1 MKKSKTFARKVIAIV
16 LSVMMLASSFTGV
29 LTVFAKSTDDGHDSN
44 LAANFMAWAETTDN
58 QTCEALLD
66 YVDDILQ
73 KANIAPLSVNM
84 DYVVVKIQL
93 NGYIDSVDG
102 LLDLCTQI
110 NNLLNSYKGLVGGDV
125 ANIDLSPL
133 SSDKLKSTTKGDGVI
148 SKCNRSF
155 RSEMDAKDIVMALA
169 KTIYY
174 NTNDLTASG
183 HSNKNV
189 IGNFLKGSLNLG
201 IVNSA
206 VDVYGLIGN
215 LLGMWNGYQ
224 SNLVYNLVAK
234 IIFDNTNWF
243 TEDEV
248 KSFEKSLG
256 NPKYKDDASVTEKT
270 WNYDVQLFD
279 KLSNEFVNKISVNM
293 TYALEKQDDG
303 TFAVTDSSES
313 RYKRIKA
320 WLDKN
325 GKSET
330 EETIAQAS
338 EALGYDPNL
347 KYDQGEGWIYI
358 FRYGDEKLKISNDST
373 IYQLLDQALKL
384 AWKSTLKPTLATM
397 RVNNDMDWYEGHGG
411 NFDNVY
417 YYWLVEKNMVDK
429 TSWENNYTPEKF
441 NAFCE
446 AKYKEY
452 GCSTASEMY
461 DKVKATFDYDRNE
474 VDNPKYNWRDVDENN
489 GYYTSTGSKE
499 SILFGKLRYSPLAD
513 KVFDMQTGPINLY
526 IMQTGATNLEN
537 FIDSY
542 LNDLGNANR
551 KYKNIL
557 YAGNDLL
564 AAAVKD
570 FFPNSEHIGLG
581 DGNNNVTASL
591 ERPEMTLTNG
601 SSDVKVIAQTLVSNA
616 CKLFEYGMNA
626 ADENLLSGFYHNK
639 GITDKMSSSHLTE
652 SNLEEAVIPLAISCI
667 TVIADARAIHTDDW
681 DRAKDAEGVA
691 FLALREYLSNVLPA
705 KDYDQLVSS
714 TGDLK
719 ATKDVNGDGNA
730 DLYTDVIL
738 PMARDAV
745 GYLLNSV
752 VPCRDKSGAVWDVY
766 KSDPAKDK
774 TTLFDILN
782 SVVCY
787 YASADE
793 FNEPA
798 WNTTTDKTH
807 GKAVAALLGVV
818 ATDGSGKCAVTKD
831 NDLWKNIDAIANSL
845 WPTLSVLFKG
855 SYDKG
860 ITTNALG
867 KQMGTLDS
875 EELVYNRIVKSLLNI
890 GDTHS
895 DTGLQG
901 ISTILWQS
909 ITCFSAEPLM
919 NKSIDTLVYD
929 DVLCSLVNS
938 IFARRASGQYYSKV
952 LPTSSDMGTTT
963 PFDKLVSTDIFAKW
977 KGDSKDNQ
985 NQENGVIG
993 IFLANLYAFLGG
1005 DSELTGT
1012 AKTNVGNGTW
1022 QGMMFLVQAV
1032 GSLIDGFLPQL
1043 GEHEFNAAT
1052 VSVNDASRSGVSSAS
1067 KITDTY
1073 VTIKNNAVG
1082 LNRFYKDANGKIVQ
1096 DDRYFIDVKSVTSS
1110 GNLSIAFD
1118 SLPKDAVI
1126 APEKSLKLGVSG
1138 NAPAGGDAT
1147 ATITVKYDV
1156 YSGTSSN
1163 KKKNLLYSNQEA
1175 QTFFT
1180 LSTDRSW
1187 FNTLDSSTT
1196 NSTYS
1201 LNDTNTARNSAF
1213 NTTFRY
1219 YNNIVLSNSEPAQIN
1234 KLGMFG
1240 ADAVRGMFAAVLDTN
1255 HNNKP
1260 YAIVATDSK
1269 TGDLLNLEKYD
1280 YQVEGQ
1286 ARDYGEAV
1294 RIADGIN
1301 AHKGYTKS
1309 ELYAIFKSK
1318 GYVTDWDENGEP
1330 KSFKTP
1336 VTTYTHVALSHD
1348 DVVKSGLALQMPQ
1361 NDDGTYENTVF
1372 DYNIVTKGCATAATP
1387 TNNIYFLGNIDST
1400 NSAPRWLFNYNNGS
1414 INAGDY
1420 NMLIYGYGTVNGR
1433 EKVSKIGTTHMTIA
1447 NTSGAESLS
1456 KAYQNYQNEM
1466 APYQQ
1471 SDYKKSGDNDPYAE
1485 LQSAFKTALAG
1496 ISTPVTKQNADSFVS
1511 KTMVAAK
1518 KEKTTSSSGDKAY
1531 KPATSVPDAV
1541 GAHKGTNGYYYIDEA
1556 CTIPVY
1562 SNVALTD
1569 NDVKN
1574 GKDAVGAAV
1583 VKQGDTYYYA
1593 NDSAYKYAWD
1603 TTTYEYPYYGVT
1615 NEKDTYDEKT
1625 TGTDAQG
1632 NPIEMVVTKNY
1643 YNKTP
1648 HTYVAENGKGV
1659 PSSGDWAYTYAQ
1671 IETITKP
1678 NDKANKIDF
1687 RGYYAKLEDNLRYN
1701 VENAKKNVNTESFN
1715 KLIVEGIIN
1724 DRKGKNSEDY
1734 ADVAAYEKMV
1744 QIARKGE
1751 KLAIVKGQDKDGNNI
1766 YTTTASSL
1774 ELQEANRLY
1783 RKYKG
1788 FVTDRAYEGQKIEAE
1803 IKHLTGLAKN
1813 QITVSAIDDTTRTA
1827 TVTFSAT
1834 PTLAKG
1840 AVENGTLVNNG
1851 EVKYSDKT
1859 WNEFVY
1865 CLAKAVKTAQEA
1877 KTGNHMN
1884 TYIAKKELV
1893 LAENA
1898 LALPEDAIW
1907 YTVSGTVYEAVD
1919 GTGTTGSTALAGVG
1933 VYVNGSKVAT
1943 TAADGRFTAR
1953 VAVGTTAKVE
1963 FKGTNVVTRTLTFTE
1978 ATEGANV
1985 GVVAVDYNGNGK
1997 IDAVDAAFTAKKGLN
2012 GLSADQFKQIL
2023 KTGVN
2028 YKASL

>member
-66 YVDDILQ
+66 YVDDVLQ

-133 SSDKLKSTTKGDGVI
+133 SSEKLKSTNKGDGVI

-215 LLGMWNGYQ
+215 LLGMWSGYQ

-234 IIFDNTNWF
+234 VIFDNTNWF

-256 NPKYKDDASVTEKT
+256 NPAYKDDASVTAKT

-293 TYALEKQDDG
+293 TYALEKQEDG
-303 TFAVTDSSES
+303 TLAVTDSSES

-338 EALGYDPNL
+338 KALGYDPNL

-358 FRYGDEKLKISNDST
+358 FRYGNEKLQINNNST
-373 IYQLLDQALKL
+373 IYELLDQALKL

-429 TSWENNYTPEKF
+429 TSWEGNYTPQKF
-441 NAFCE
+441 NAFCD

-452 GCSTASEMY
+452 GCSTASEFY
-461 DKVKATFDYDRNE
+461 NKVKATFDYDRNV

-513 KVFDMQTGPINLY
+513 KVFGMQTGPINLY
-526 IMQTGATNLEN
+526 IMQTGATNLEK
-537 FIDSY
+537 FIETY
-542 LNDLGNANR
+542 LNDLGNPNR
-551 KYKNIL
+551 TYKNIL

-591 ERPEMTLTNG
+591 DRPEMTLTNG

-626 ADENLLSGFYHNK
+626 ADENLLNGFYHNN
-639 GITDKMSSSHLTE
+639 GITNKMSSDHLKE
-652 SNLEEAVIPLAISCI
+652 SNFEEAVIPLAISCI

-719 ATKDVNGDGNA
+719 ATADVNGDGSA

-752 VPCRDKSGAVWDVY
+752 VPCRDKDGAVWDVY

-793 FNEPA
+793 FDEPD
-798 WNTTTDKTH
+798 WNTTATKTH

-831 NDLWKNIDAIANSL
+831 HSLWQNIDAIANSL

-855 SYDKG
+855 SYADG
-860 ITTNALG
+860 ITTANALG

-909 ITCFSAEPLM
+909 ITCFSAEPLL
-919 NKSIDTLVYD
+919 NKSVDTLVYD

-963 PFDKLVSTDIFAKW
+963 PFDSLVNRTILTDW
-977 KGDSKDNQ
+977 KGDSKDGQ
-985 NQENGVIG
+985 NQANGVIG
-993 IFLANLYAFLGG
+993 IFFANLYAFLGG

-1082 LNRFYKDANGKIVQ
+1082 LNRFYKDANGNIVQ
-1096 DDRYFIDVKSVTSS
+1096 DDRYFIDVKSVTST
-1110 GNLSIAFD
+1110 GTLNVAVDNL
-1118 SLPKDAVI
+1118 PTNTVI

-1138 NAPAGGDAT
+1138 NAPTGGNAT

-1156 YSGTSSN
+1156 YAGTSSN
-1163 KKKNLLYSNQEA
+1163 KKKTLLYSNQEA

-1180 LSTDRSW
+1180 LSTDGSW
-1187 FNTLDSSTT
+1187 FNGLDSST
-1196 NSTYS
+1196 NESTYS
-1201 LNDTNTARNSAF
+1201 TKDTNGEPNEELNATVRF
-1213 NTTFRY
+1213 
-1219 YNNIVLSNSEPAQIN
+1219 YNNIVLSNTDPSQVN
-1234 KLGMFG
+1234 KLGMYG
-1240 ADAVRGMFAAVLDTN
+1240 AQAVNGMFAGYEYDGDDN
-1255 HNNKP
+1255 I
-1260 YAIVATDSK
+1260 YANVVVDSK
-1269 TGDLLNLEKYD
+1269 TGDFLNLEKYD

-1286 ARDYGEAV
+1286 ARDYGEPV
-1294 RIADGIN
+1294 QIADGIN

-1318 GYVTDWDENGEP
+1318 GYVTDWDEKGEP

-1336 VTTYTHVALSHD
+1336 VSMYTHVALSHD
-1348 DVVKSGLALQMPQ
+1348 DAVRSGLAKELPQ
-1361 NDDGTYENTVF
+1361 NDDGSYENAQFEST
-1372 DYNIVTKGCATAATP
+1372 IVTSGCATAATP
-1387 TNNIYFLGNIDST
+1387 TKNINFHGNITAS
-1400 NSAPRWLFNYNNGS
+1400 SIAPTWLFNQNNAS
-1414 INAGDY
+1414 ISAGDY
-1420 NMLIYGYGTVNGR
+1420 DMDLYGYTNDGTVTYLG
-1433 EKVSKIGTTHMTIA
+1433 VTHMTIA

-1471 SDYKKSGDNDPYAE
+1471 SDYKKNGDDDPYAQ

-1511 KTMVAAK
+1511 KTMIAAK
-1518 KEKTTSSSGDKAY
+1518 KEKITSASGDKAY
-1531 KPATSVPDAV
+1531 KPATNVPDAV

-1569 NDVKN
+1569 SDVKN

-1583 VKQGDTYYYA
+1583 VKQGDTYYYV
-1593 NDSAYKYAWD
+1593 NDYAYKYAWD
-1603 TTTYEYPYYGVT
+1603 TTTYDYPYYGVT

-1625 TGTDAQG
+1625 TGTDAEG
-1632 NPIEMVVTKNY
+1632 NPIETVVTKNY

-1659 PSSGDWAYTYAQ
+1659 PSSSDWAYTYAQ

-1678 NDKANKIDF
+1678 NDKATKTDF
-1687 RGYYAKLEDNLRYN
+1687 RGYYAKLEDNLRYY
-1701 VENAKKNVNTESFN
+1701 VENAKKNVDTSLLQE
-1715 KLIVEGIIN
+1715 KIVDGIIN

-1751 KLAIVKGQDKDGNNI
+1751 KLATVTGQDKDGNNT

-1774 ELQEANRLY
+1774 EIKEANRLY
-1783 RKYKG
+1783 LKYKG

-1813 QITVSAIDDTTRTA
+1813 QITVSAIDDKARTA

-1898 LALPEDAIW
+1898 LALPDDAIW

-1919 GTGTTGSTALAGVG
+1919 GTGTIGSKALAGVD
-1933 VYVNGSKVAT
+1933 VYVNGSKVTA
-1943 TAADGRFTAR
+1943 TAANGTFTAK
-1953 VAVGTTAKVE
+1953 VPVGATAKVE
-1963 FKGTNVVTRTLTFTE
+1963 FKGTDVVTRTLTFTE
-1978 ATEGANV
+1978 ATEGAKV

-1997 IDAVDAAFTAKKGLN
+1997 IDAVDAAFTAKKGLK
-2012 GLSADQFKQIL
+2012 GLTNDQFKQLL

-2028 YKASL
+2028 YNATL

>member
-1 MKKSKTFARKVIAIV
+1 M
-16 LSVMMLASSFTGV
+16 
-29 LTVFAKSTDDGHDSN
+29 N
-44 LAANFMAWAETTDN
+44 
-58 QTCEALLD
+58 
-66 YVDDILQ
+66 
-73 KANIAPLSVNM
+73 
-84 DYVVVKIQL
+84 
-93 NGYIDSVDG
+93 
-102 LLDLCTQI
+102 
-110 NNLLNSYKGLVGGDV
+110 
-125 ANIDLSPL
+125 
-133 SSDKLKSTTKGDGVI
+133 
-148 SKCNRSF
+148 
-155 RSEMDAKDIVMALA
+155 
-169 KTIYY
+169 
-174 NTNDLTASG
+174 
-183 HSNKNV
+183 
-189 IGNFLKGSLNLG
+189 
-201 IVNSA
+201 
-206 VDVYGLIGN
+206 
-215 LLGMWNGYQ
+215 
-224 SNLVYNLVAK
+224 
-234 IIFDNTNWF
+234 
-243 TEDEV
+243 
-248 KSFEKSLG
+248 
-256 NPKYKDDASVTEKT
+256 
-270 WNYDVQLFD
+270 
-279 KLSNEFVNKISVNM
+279 
-293 TYALEKQDDG
+293 YALEKQDDV
-303 TFAVTDSSES
+303 TLAVTDSSES

-358 FRYGDEKLKISNDST
+358 FRYGDEKLQISNDST

-429 TSWENNYTPEKF
+429 TTWENNYTPEKF

-452 GCSTASEMY
+452 GCSTASEFN

-513 KVFDMQTGPINLY
+513 KVFGMQTGPINLY

-542 LNDLGNANR
+542 LNDLGKENR

-581 DGNNNVTASL
+581 DGNNNVTVSL
-591 ERPEMTLTNG
+591 ERPEMALTNG
-601 SSDVKVIAQTLVSNA
+601 STDAKVIAQTLVSNA

-626 ADENLLSGFYHNK
+626 ADENLLSGFYHNQ
-639 GITDKMSSSHLTE
+639 GITDKKSSSHLTE
-652 SNLEEAVIPLAISCI
+652 TNFEQAMIPHAVSCI

-719 ATKDVNGDGNA
+719 ATVDVNGDGNA

-793 FNEPA
+793 FNEPS

-845 WPTLSVLFKG
+845 WPTLSVLFNG
-855 SYDKG
+855 TYDKG

-867 KQMGTLDS
+867 KQMGTLNS

-919 NKSIDTLVYD
+919 NKSVDTLVYD

-952 LPTSSDMGTTT
+952 LPTSSDMATTT
-963 PFDKLVSTDIFAKW
+963 PFDKLVSTDILAKW
-977 KGDSKDNQ
+977 KGDSKDGQ

-1082 LNRFYKDANGKIVQ
+1082 LKSLYKHASCKFVQ

-1110 GNLSIAFD
+1110 GTLSIAFD
-1118 SLPKDAVI
+1118 SLPADTVI

-1156 YSGTSSN
+1156 YVGTSSD
-1163 KKKNLLYSNQEA
+1163 KKKKLLYSDQEA
-1175 QTFFT
+1175 QTVFT

-1187 FNTLDSSTT
+1187 FNGLDSSTT

-1201 LNDTNTARNSAF
+1201 LNDTNTAQNSTF
-1213 NTTFRY
+1213 NTTFR
-1219 YNNIVLSNSEPAQIN
+1219 
-1234 KLGMFG
+1234 
-1240 ADAVRGMFAAVLDTN
+1240 
-1255 HNNKP
+1255 
-1260 YAIVATDSK
+1260 
-1269 TGDLLNLEKYD
+1269 
-1280 YQVEGQ
+1280 
-1286 ARDYGEAV
+1286 
-1294 RIADGIN
+1294 
-1301 AHKGYTKS
+1301 
-1309 ELYAIFKSK
+1309 
-1318 GYVTDWDENGEP
+1318 
-1330 KSFKTP
+1330 
-1336 VTTYTHVALSHD
+1336 
-1348 DVVKSGLALQMPQ
+1348 
-1361 NDDGTYENTVF
+1361 
-1372 DYNIVTKGCATAATP
+1372 
-1387 TNNIYFLGNIDST
+1387 
-1400 NSAPRWLFNYNNGS
+1400 
-1414 INAGDY
+1414 
-1420 NMLIYGYGTVNGR
+1420 
-1433 EKVSKIGTTHMTIA
+1433 
-1447 NTSGAESLS
+1447 
-1456 KAYQNYQNEM
+1456 
-1466 APYQQ
+1466 
-1471 SDYKKSGDNDPYAE
+1471 
-1485 LQSAFKTALAG
+1485 
-1496 ISTPVTKQNADSFVS
+1496 
-1511 KTMVAAK
+1511 
-1518 KEKTTSSSGDKAY
+1518 
-1531 KPATSVPDAV
+1531 
-1541 GAHKGTNGYYYIDEA
+1541 
-1556 CTIPVY
+1556 
-1562 SNVALTD
+1562 
-1569 NDVKN
+1569 
-1574 GKDAVGAAV
+1574 
-1583 VKQGDTYYYA
+1583 
-1593 NDSAYKYAWD
+1593 
-1603 TTTYEYPYYGVT
+1603 
-1615 NEKDTYDEKT
+1615 
-1625 TGTDAQG
+1625 
-1632 NPIEMVVTKNY
+1632 
-1643 YNKTP
+1643 
-1648 HTYVAENGKGV
+1648 
-1659 PSSGDWAYTYAQ
+1659 
-1671 IETITKP
+1671 
-1678 NDKANKIDF
+1678 
-1687 RGYYAKLEDNLRYN
+1687 
-1701 VENAKKNVNTESFN
+1701 
-1715 KLIVEGIIN
+1715 
-1724 DRKGKNSEDY
+1724 
-1734 ADVAAYEKMV
+1734 
-1744 QIARKGE
+1744 
-1751 KLAIVKGQDKDGNNI
+1751 
-1766 YTTTASSL
+1766 
-1774 ELQEANRLY
+1774 
-1783 RKYKG
+1783 
-1788 FVTDRAYEGQKIEAE
+1788 
-1803 IKHLTGLAKN
+1803 
-1813 QITVSAIDDTTRTA
+1813 
-1827 TVTFSAT
+1827 
-1834 PTLAKG
+1834 
-1840 AVENGTLVNNG
+1840 
-1851 EVKYSDKT
+1851 
-1859 WNEFVY
+1859 
-1865 CLAKAVKTAQEA
+1865 
-1877 KTGNHMN
+1877 
-1884 TYIAKKELV
+1884 
-1893 LAENA
+1893 
-1898 LALPEDAIW
+1898 
-1907 YTVSGTVYEAVD
+1907 
-1919 GTGTTGSTALAGVG
+1919 
-1933 VYVNGSKVAT
+1933 
-1943 TAADGRFTAR
+1943 
-1953 VAVGTTAKVE
+1953 
-1963 FKGTNVVTRTLTFTE
+1963 
-1978 ATEGANV
+1978 
-1985 GVVAVDYNGNGK
+1985 
-1997 IDAVDAAFTAKKGLN
+1997 
-2012 GLSADQFKQIL
+2012 
-2023 KTGVN
+2023 
-2028 YKASL
+2028 